1 MVSGRQEAR
10 GACNVLRP
18 GFTLVELIVVL
29 AILAL
34 LLSIAVPRYIHHVQ
48 RAKEATLRQD
58 LIVMRDSIDKF
69 FGDKGRYPDALD
81 ELVKERYLRAIPV
94 DPITESNT
102 SWVSL
107 PPPPEAQVKGQ
118 VYDVRS
124 GAEGQGADGKL
135 YSEW

>member
-1 MVSGRQEAR
+1 MVSCRQEVRSAR
-10 GACNVLRP
+10 DVPRP

-34 LLSIAVPRYIHHVQ
+34 LLSLAVPRYIHHVQ

>member
-1 MVSGRQEAR
+1 MVSRKREPRSGGKVSHR
-10 GACNVLRP
+10 

-34 LLSIAVPRYIHHVQ
+34 LLSLAVPRYIQHVQ

-94 DPITESNT
+94 DPITESDT
-102 SWVSL
+102 SWLALS
-107 PPPPEAQVKGQ
+107 PPADLQVKGQ

-124 GAEGQGADGKL
+124 GAEGKGADGRA